1 MAVYTSIDN
10 PGIYFNTI
18 TYTGNGSAT
27 RTITGA
33 GFQPDLIINKNRSST
48 NAHFVWDAVRGNNK
62 AIQTND
68 IVAESDVTSDFGSG
82 GMGSAA
88 SDGFNIVSGTSN
100 SSNVNNSGNNFVAW
114 CWKANGSGSSNT
126 EGNTDTTISANTTSG
141 FSIIDGCDSL
151 NDDDTF
157 GHGLES
163 APNMVWLKRLD
174 DVSGWRVFYT
184 GITSGSTLALNGTGA
199 VASDNDCIKSVSST
213 LVTIKGSGTGGSE
226 GSGQNVA
233 YAWHSV
239 QGFSKIGTYS
249 TNNNANGRYIFTG
262 FSPAFVMLKVVA
274 GNTGGWDIWD
284 NKRGFNPNEEVLQ
297 ANANSA
303 EASNDAIDLLSNGFK
318 IRNTSGNVNGSGDTI
333 LYMAFAEAP
342 FVNSNGVPCNA
353 R

>member
-1 MAVYTSIDN
+1 MAYTTIDN

-18 TYTGNGSAT
+18 TYAGNGDAT

-249 TNNNANGRYIFTG
+249 TNNNANGPYIFTG

-333 LYMAFAEAP
+333 FYMGFAEAR

>member
-1 MAVYTSIDN
+1 MAYTSIDN

-249 TNNNANGRYIFTG
+249 TNNNADGPYIFTG

>member
-1 MAVYTSIDN
+1 MAYTTIDN

-18 TYTGNGSAT
+18 TYAGNGDAT

-249 TNNNANGRYIFTG
+249 TNNNADGRYIFTG

>member
-249 TNNNANGRYIFTG
+249 TNNNADGPYIFTG

>member
-33 GFQPDLIINKNRSST
+33 GFQPDLIINKDRGAS
-48 NAHFVWDAVRGNNK
+48 NAHFVWDAVRGNNM
-62 AIQTND
+62 ALQTND
-68 IVAESDVTSDFGSG
+68 TVVDSNVTSDFGSG

-249 TNNNANGRYIFTG
+249 TNNNADGPYIFTG

>member
-1 MAVYTSIDN
+1 MAYTTIDN

-18 TYTGNGSAT
+18 TYAGNGDAT

-249 TNNNANGRYIFTG
+249 TNNNANGPYIFTG

>member
-1 MAVYTSIDN
+1 MAYTTIDN

-18 TYTGNGSAT
+18 TYAGNGDAT

-249 TNNNANGRYIFTG
+249 TNNNADGPYIFTG

>member
-1 MAVYTSIDN
+1 MAYTSIDN

-249 TNNNANGRYIFTG
+249 TNNNANGPYIFTG

>member
-1 MAVYTSIDN
+1 MAYTTIDN

-249 TNNNANGRYIFTG
+249 TNNNANGPYIFTG

>member
-1 MAVYTSIDN
+1 MAYTTIDN

-18 TYTGNGSAT
+18 TYAGNGDAT

-249 TNNNANGRYIFTG
+249 TNNNANGPYIFTG

-274 GNTGGWDIWD
+274 GNTVGWDIWD

>member
-1 MAVYTSIDN
+1 MAYTTIDN

-18 TYTGNGSAT
+18 TYAGNGDAT

-100 SSNVNNSGNNFVAW
+100 SSNVNNSGNNFVPW

-249 TNNNANGRYIFTG
+249 TNNNADGPYIFTG

>member
-1 MAVYTSIDN
+1 MAYTTIDN

-18 TYTGNGSAT
+18 TYAGNGDAT

-62 AIQTND
+62 ANQTND

-249 TNNNANGRYIFTG
+249 TNNNADGPYIFTG

>member
-1 MAVYTSIDN
+1 MAYTTIDN
-10 PGIYFNTI
+10 PGIYFNTF
-18 TYTGNGSAT
+18 TYAGNGDAT

-249 TNNNANGRYIFTG
+249 TNNNADGPYIFTG

>member
-1 MAVYTSIDN
+1 MAYTTIDN

-18 TYTGNGSAT
+18 TYAGNGDAT

-249 TNNNANGRYIFTG
+249 TNNNANGPYIFTG

-333 LYMAFAEAP
+333 LYLAFAEAP

>member
-1 MAVYTSIDN
+1 MAYTTIDN

-18 TYTGNGSAT
+18 TYAGNGDAT

-249 TNNNANGRYIFTG
+249 TNNNADGPYIFTG

-342 FVNSNGVPCNA
+342 FVNSKGVPCNA